1 MKKII
6 SLLAAASMSAFALVS
21 CIKEDVKTT
30 GETFTVN
37 FLAQTPE
44 TKTIFGTPEG
54 TTVPTL
60 WEEGDN
66 IAVICNFAND
76 KKTAITTTDGKTAS
90 FSAEFPSIKEAESY
104 TFYAAYPYVTSPYKS
119 GKVKVSIPAVQAPVD
134 GNIAKD
140 AMGLVAK
147 SEVFTAKPT
156 EPVNLTFKH
165 VSAYGCITKLD
176 GVPAEANI
184 SSIKISSDNNIVG
197 TFLSDCES
205 TTLTEDLASK
215 SLTINTNAHNNIWF
229 SVAPFE
235 GGNVTFEVLTD
246 NGTYTV
252 TKDFS
257 GKAFT
262 AGKIAKFGITGFE
275 KSGAEDKVYTLVT
288 SVDQLVEGANIII
301 AAKDEDYA
309 LSTTATTTANKNRKA
324 TTISR
329 NTDGNIINPSE
340 EVEILTLEKGYNE
353 GTGIYALKTTTW
365 SGYLAITTNAN
376 ELKTEATVTTNTTW
390 TITFNA
396 ENGAYIQN
404 NAQTGRYLRYNPNNE
419 TPIFN
424 GYNGTTISST
434 NKNVAI
440 YIDQTSVLPALKA
453 PEVIA
458 IKNGTTIDVAWVDVE
473 NATEYVVSCTGQADQ
488 TVNAGVEEAS
498 FTNLSDGDYV
508 VTVTAKADGF
518 KSATGSAESI
528 HIGLLARELAFETAS
543 LTVAPGELFS
553 NTLTGKKIDDVVY
566 TITNKDGS
574 SVDENAVTID
584 ANDGSGLA
592 GDVEGEYIVK
602 ATAEATEEYA
612 AGEASYTL
620 KVAADTTPG
629 TGDGTEAS
637 PYDAD
642 RAYAVAAELAADAS
656 IENVYVKGKISS
668 ITEVST
674 QYGNA
679 TYMISVDGTSTSN
692 QIKIYRGLYLDG
704 AKFTA
709 SNQIKVGDEVVVF
722 GKLTNYKGNDYQM
735 SQNNKLISIND
746 KGVLKNRNLAY
757 SPASATITVG
767 DAWTAPTLSGDL
779 TDATVSYVSS
789 NTALATVSA
798 EGTIAL
804 VADATGIATIT
815 ATVAEDNTYAEATA
829 TYTITVKT
837 ASTGGEKTWKLVT
850 DAATLKAGDQILFV
864 SESAGMANGEMNSYT
879 ANSYFKQVTISEL
892 DKTAHSFGTTPS
904 GSDIITLGGASGA
917 WTFASAKSGKVI
929 GCDTS
934 GNNKLKSGSTTNTTW
949 KITINASGLATIL
962 NNASSG
968 DSKYLKYS
976 STNTRFSNYKSTSGA
991 ADFSIYRYE

>member
-6 SLLAAASMSAFALVS
+6 SLLAAASMSALALVS

-119 GKVKVSIPAVQAPVD
+119 GKVKVSIPAVQTPVE

-140 AMGLVAK
+140 AMGLIAK
-147 SEVFTAKPT
+147 SEAFTAKPT
-156 EPVNLTFKH
+156 EPVTLSFKH
-165 VSAYGCITKLD
+165 AAAYGCITKLD

-288 SVDQLVEGANIII
+288 SVDQLAEGANIII

-404 NAQTGRYLRYNPNNE
+404 NAQTGRYLRYNPNNG

-424 GYNGTTISST
+424 GYNGTTISNT

-440 YIDQTSVLPALKA
+440 YIDQTSVLPALQA

-498 FTNLSDGDYV
+498 FTNLPDGDYV

-528 HIGLLARELAFETAS
+528 HIG
-543 LTVAPGELFS
+543 
-553 NTLTGKKIDDVVY
+553 K
-566 TITNKDGS
+566 
-574 SVDENAVTID
+574 
-584 ANDGSGLA
+584 
-592 GDVEGEYIVK
+592 
-602 ATAEATEEYA
+602 
-612 AGEASYTL
+612 
-620 KVAADTTPG
+620 
-629 TGDGTEAS
+629 
-637 PYDAD
+637 
-642 RAYAVAAELAADAS
+642 
-656 IENVYVKGKISS
+656 
-668 ITEVST
+668 
-674 QYGNA
+674 
-679 TYMISVDGTSTSN
+679 
-692 QIKIYRGLYLDG
+692 LD
-704 AKFTA
+704 
-709 SNQIKVGDEVVVF
+709 
-722 GKLTNYKGNDYQM
+722 
-735 SQNNKLISIND
+735 
-746 KGVLKNRNLAY
+746 RNLAY
-757 SPASATITVG
+757 TPSTATITVG
-767 DAWTAPTLSGDL
+767 DAWTAPELTGDL
-779 TDATVSYVSS
+779 TGATVSYSS
-789 NTALATVSA
+789 DNTALATVA
-798 EGTIAL
+798 ADGTISL
-804 VADATGIATIT
+804 VADATGTATIT
-815 ATVAEDNTYAEATA
+815 ASVVEDETYAEASA
-829 TYTITVKT
+829 TYTITVKEASQGGELTEVIDFESSTSDYSFWTFTNMTSQQTGSITAKAGTYYGTTGGKAT
-837 ASTGGEKTWKLVT
+837 ASISTKSIIAAPKSITFDVSKQSTNTTSSTWYVQVSSNNSTWTDVKTQS
-850 DAATLKAGDQILFV
+850 ATSMTKGNWENV
-864 SESAGMANGEMNSYT
+864 SVDLSAYSNVYVRV
-879 ANSYFKQVTISEL
+879 YY
-892 DKTAHSFGTTPS
+892 
-904 GSDIITLGGASGA
+904 
-917 WTFASAKSGKVI
+917 
-929 GCDTS
+929 
-934 GNNKLKSGSTTNTTW
+934 SGSTAIRNIDELSFT
-949 KITINASGLATIL
+949 
-962 NNASSG
+962 
-968 DSKYLKYS
+968 YS
-976 STNTRFSNYKSTSGA
+976 
-991 ADFSIYRYE
+991 E